1 MAEKKESKKIEK
13 QKPSVK
19 FAGQEW
25 KLVDIAGQ
33 TIAIEKDGT
42 RINVLMSS
50 VELNDAAKE
59 LIAK

>member
-1 MAEKKESKKIEK
+1 MAEKKEPKKIEK

-19 FAGQEW
+19 F
-25 KLVDIAGQ
+25 AGQ